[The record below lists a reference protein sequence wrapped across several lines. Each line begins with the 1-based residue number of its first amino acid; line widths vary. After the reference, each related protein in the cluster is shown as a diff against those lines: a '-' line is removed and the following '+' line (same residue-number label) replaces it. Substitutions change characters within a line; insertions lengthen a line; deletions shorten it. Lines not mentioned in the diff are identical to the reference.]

1 MLNPRFLDF
10 LNCTCSDCER
20 MRSNYIRTLL
30 NFIKNTV
37 SRRLQRY
44 LVKHRKKGKVFVLG
58 QMKTGSTSLESFL
71 KDSGYKLGDQR
82 KFELDLQNAFDDNFN
97 ETRKLIDSAEAF
109 QDLPFSFATP
119 GLLKLL
125 ANHYPTAKFILCT
138 RDPQLW
144 YDSVDR
150 FFRKRWFNHL
160 ENVGSITWEEIDQV
174 QYHGNILEA
183 MLRKR
188 ADRGKHG
195 PLNKLQLIKSFN
207 THNQLVR
214 NFFNKNSHLHFYE
227 CSVTC
232 ESFDIAALSKFLGL
246 GDVLEFPHLNRTR

>member
-37 SRRLQRY
+37 SRPLQRY

-58 QMKTGSTSLESFL
+58 QMKTGSTSFGSFL

-82 KFELDLQNAFDDNFN
+82 KFELDLHNAFDDNFN

-119 GLLKLL
+119 
-125 ANHYPTAKFILCT
+125 
-138 RDPQLW
+138 
-144 YDSVDR
+144 VDR

-160 ENVGSITWEEIDQV
+160 NEITWEEMDQV
-174 QYHGNILEA
+174 HYHGNILEA

-188 ADRGKHG
+188 VDRGKHG

-227 CSVTC
+227 CDVTC

-246 GDVLEFPHLNRTR
+246 EDVLEFPHLNRTT